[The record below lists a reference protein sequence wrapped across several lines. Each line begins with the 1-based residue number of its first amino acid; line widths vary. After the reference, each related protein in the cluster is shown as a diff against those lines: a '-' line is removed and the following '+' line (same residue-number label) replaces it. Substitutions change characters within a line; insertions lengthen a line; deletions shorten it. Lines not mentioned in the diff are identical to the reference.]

1 MYGIVA
7 LAGEVSKISAAID
20 IKPETIN
27 LKSRGRW
34 ITCLLWLP
42 EEYDLYE
49 VDPESIYLE
58 GSIGAAKVKIDEQ
71 ENMMIIKFPR
81 RDLQG
86 ILVPGEIPLTVIGQ
100 LFDGTAFEG
109 SDIVRVK

>member
-1 MYGIVA
+1 VA
-7 LAGEVSKISAAID
+7 LAGEVSMIPAAID

-27 LKSRGRW
+27 VKSRNRW

-42 EEYDLYE
+42 EGYDLYE

-58 GSIGAAKVKIDEQ
+58 GSIGASKVVIDEYK
-71 ENMMIIKFPR
+71 NMMIVKFPR
-81 RDLQG
+81 DGLQG
-86 ILVPGEIPLTVIGQ
+86 ILVPGEINLTVIGQ
-100 LFDGTAFEG
+100 LLDGTAFEG